1 MNTNRNYQQSP
12 KDYEID
18 QNVGFTIIEAHEIDD
33 IGMSG
38 IIDKVR
44 SVVGDTPTYLSIDI
58 DGKIQIS
65 PFQDTSDINFFN

>member
-1 MNTNRNYQQSP
+1 MVVCLLSRINTNRNHQQGP

-58 DGKIQIS
+58 DGKI
-65 PFQDTSDINFFN
+65 